1 MRTTGFSEA
10 VTSQRTRMAT
20 AISTR
25 TPNTID
31 AISAAPRVAS
41 YGESETPATT
51 VPTRLPL
58 STIGIE

>member
-10 VTSQRTRMAT
+10 VTSQRTRIAA

-41 YGESETPATT
+41 YGEIETPATT
-51 VPTRLPL
+51 VPTRLPP